1 VGNHFFQEK
10 GGMTMGKLI
19 EEVQEWN
26 TPVVGA
32 YLLWRFTKSFI
43 QNHSKGDAPIATFH
57 FFVSGIM
64 TEPNIYNTLSGHRSN
79 LPSFVRWFNEEKRS
93 DLLACLSQQILKQR
107 IYTIKSIDIAVS
119 SGLLAWDVE
128 TAKIYS
134 TNISRIKKGTSIMGL
149 SVQNLGD
156 KAEVLGKW
164 FAEYDL
170 HTVAAYLGVVL

>member
-1 VGNHFFQEK
+1 MGNYFFHEK
-10 GGMTMGKLI
+10 GGVTMGKLI

-26 TPVVGA
+26 TPIVGA

-43 QNHSKGDAPIATFH
+43 QNNLKGDAPIVAFH
-57 FFVSGIM
+57 FLVSGIM
-64 TEPNIYNTLSGHRSN
+64 TEPNICNSLSGRRSN

-107 IYTIKSIDIAVS
+107 NYTMKSIDIAVS

-134 TNISRIKKGTSIMGL
+134 TNISHVKKGTATMGI

-164 FAEYDL
+164 FSEYDL
-170 HTVAAYLGVVL
+170 HAVAAYLGVVL